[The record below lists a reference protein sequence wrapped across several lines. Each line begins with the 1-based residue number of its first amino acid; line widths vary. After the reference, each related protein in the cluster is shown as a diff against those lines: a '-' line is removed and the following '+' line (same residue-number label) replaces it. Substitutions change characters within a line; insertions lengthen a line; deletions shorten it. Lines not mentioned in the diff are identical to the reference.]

1 MRIEMKDLSDLRDVE
16 VIDSV
21 NQVEDMILTASIY
34 RDQSLQVRCRSV
46 NDQVNCRISEDYIV
60 NFSVDKSEI
69 SDQEAIV
76 KSKDFEYVQIGIEV
90 KIEDS
95 RYLREDLEEMIAS
108 EITEKIRSQALENK
122 DSAYLL
128 RFEDEY

>member
-1 MRIEMKDLSDLRDVE
+1 MRIEMKDLSGLRDVE
-16 VIDSV
+16 VIDLV
-21 NQVEDMILTASIY
+21 DQDEDMLLTASIY
-34 RDQSLQVRCRSV
+34 QDQSLQVRCQSV

-76 KSKDFEYVQIGIEV
+76 KSKDFEYVQIRIEV

-95 RYLREDLEEMIAS
+95 RYLREDLEEMIAF

>member
-1 MRIEMKDLSDLRDVE
+1 MRIEMKDLSGLRDVE
-16 VIDSV
+16 IIDSV

-34 RDQSLQVRCRSV
+34 RDQSLQVRCQSV

-76 KSKDFEYVQIGIEV
+76 KSKDFEYVQIRIEV

>member
-1 MRIEMKDLSDLRDVE
+1 MRIEMKDLSGLRDVE

-34 RDQSLQVRCRSV
+34 RDQSLQVRCQSV

-76 KSKDFEYVQIGIEV
+76 KSKDFEYVQIRIEV

-95 RYLREDLEEMIAS
+95 RYLREDLEEMVAS
-108 EITEKIRSQALENK
+108 EITEKIRYQALENK

>member
-1 MRIEMKDLSDLRDVE
+1 MGIEMKDLSGLRDVE
-16 VIDSV
+16 VIDLV
-21 NQVEDMILTASIY
+21 DQVEDMLLTASIY
-34 RDQSLQVRCRSV
+34 RDQSLQVRCQSV

-76 KSKDFEYVQIGIEV
+76 KSKDFEYVQIRIEV

-95 RYLREDLEEMIAS
+95 RYLREDLEEMIAF

>member
-1 MRIEMKDLSDLRDVE
+1 MKIKMKDLSGLRDIE
-16 VIDSV
+16 VIDAID
-21 NQVEDMILTASIY
+21 QVEDIVLTASIY
-34 RDQSLQVRCRSV
+34 RDQSLQVRCQSV

-60 NFSVDKSEI
+60 NFTVDKSEI
-69 SDQEAIV
+69 SDQEMIV
-76 KSKDFEYVQIGIEV
+76 KSKDFEYVQIRIEV

-95 RYLREDLEEMIAS
+95 RYLREDLEEMIEY

-128 RFEDEY
+128 RFENE